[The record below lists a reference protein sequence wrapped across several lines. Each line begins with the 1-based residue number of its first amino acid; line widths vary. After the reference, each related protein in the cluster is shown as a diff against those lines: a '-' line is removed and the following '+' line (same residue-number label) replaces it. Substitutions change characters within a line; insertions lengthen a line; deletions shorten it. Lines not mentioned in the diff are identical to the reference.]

1 MLRSVLIFAISAMFL
16 GLGLGRFAF
25 SPLIPELVESGW
37 LDVGA
42 AQTVAA
48 ANLVGYFVGALLAKP
63 ALRLTSER
71 TLCVLS
77 GALVFLSYDLLIL
90 PFGVGWFWIMRFLAG
105 AGGALLMV
113 VATAAAGRQLAALD
127 RKQFQ
132 PVVFVGIGLGALF
145 AAICLPQLLAYGIE
159 VSIVALMVPSGMALA
174 ALWWSSDFLHRDI
187 VTRSSSEGP
196 VSRTGWGV
204 TLILL
209 AYGFDALGFV
219 MHTVYLP
226 DMLRR
231 SYGHTERQVGL
242 SWAMFGIGACLGP
255 LFVMLLRRVLSV
267 SNALWIAFT
276 LKALGVALVLVTTDP
291 ITASLSLCTVG
302 MLTPGI
308 VILTSGALSAAAP
321 PDRYLALWAGGTAL
335 FALCQM
341 ISGMFIAA
349 TSAQGYETA
358 LILSVIVLGT
368 GAVLAFISKYLL
380 QKEASQ

>member
-25 SPLIPELVESGW
+25 SPLIPELVGNDW

-42 AQTVAA
+42 AQAVGA
-48 ANLVGYFVGALLAKP
+48 ANLVGYLIGALLAKP
-63 ALRLTSER
+63 ALRLTNER

-77 GALVFLSYDLLIL
+77 GALVFLSYDLLIM

-105 AGGALLMV
+105 VGGALLMV
-113 VATAAAGRQLAALD
+113 VATSAAGRQLAALD

-132 PVVFVGIGLGALF
+132 PMVFVGIGLGALF
-145 AAICLPQLLAYGIE
+145 AAICLPQVLAYGIE
-159 VSIVALMVPSGMALA
+159 VSIVALMVFSGVALA
-174 ALWWSSDFLHRDI
+174 ALWWSSGFLQRDI
-187 VTRSSSEGP
+187 APRSSSEGS

-204 TLILL
+204 YLILL

-231 SYGHTERQVGL
+231 AYGHTEGQVGL
-242 SWAMFGIGACLGP
+242 SWAMFGIGACVGP

-267 SNALWIAFT
+267 SNALWIAFA
-276 LKALGVALVLVTTDP
+276 LKAVGVALVLVATDP
-291 ITASLSLCTVG
+291 ITASLSLFIVG

-341 ISGMFIAA
+341 LSGMFIAA
-349 TSAQGYETA
+349 TSAQGYEAA
-358 LILSVIVLGT
+358 LILSVIVLAT
-368 GAVLAFISKYLL
+368 GAILALTSKRVL
-380 QKEASQ
+380 QQEAS

>member
-25 SPLIPELVESGW
+25 SPLIPELVGSGW

-42 AQTVAA
+42 AQTVGA
-48 ANLVGYFVGALLAKP
+48 ANLVGYLVGALLAKP
-63 ALRLTSER
+63 ALRLTNER

-77 GALVFLSYDLLIL
+77 GALVFLSYDLLIM
-90 PFGVGWFWIMRFLAG
+90 PFGVGWFWLMRFLAG
-105 AGGALLMV
+105 VGGALLMV

-132 PVVFVGIGLGALF
+132 PMVFVGIGLGALF
-145 AAICLPQLLAYGIE
+145 AAVCLPQVLIYGIE
-159 VSIVALMVPSGMALA
+159 ISIVALMLFSGVALA
-174 ALWWSSDFLHRDI
+174 ALWWSSGFLRRNI
-187 VTRSSSEGP
+187 VPRPSSDRPMSPIGWS
-196 VSRTGWGV
+196 VS
-204 TLILL
+204 LILL
-209 AYGFDALGFV
+209 AYGCDALGFV

-231 SYGHTERQVGL
+231 AYGHTEGQVGL
-242 SWAMFGIGACLGP
+242 SWAMFGIGACFGP
-255 LFVMLLRRVLSV
+255 VFVMLFRRFLSV
-267 SNALWIAFT
+267 SNALWIAFA
-276 LKALGVALVLVTTDP
+276 LKALGVALILAATDP
-291 ITASLSLCTVG
+291 LTASLSLFIVG

-341 ISGMFIAA
+341 MSGMFIAA

-358 LILSVIVLGT
+358 LVLSVIVLGMGT
-368 GAVLAFISKYLL
+368 VLAFTSKHLL
-380 QKEASQ
+380 HQQGSR